1 MVVHALFPLKTLI
14 GNVHSLLDVIK
25 RCLLQKGCEDNS
37 PIVIADLRD
46 ELAIFRKIK
55 NIAPGSLS
63 AKSFGV
69 VSLLVKI
76 LLLVSFFISVFS
88 ENIFCIKIF
97 FFLEQFN
104 AHYPF
109 LTSL

>member
-1 MVVHALFPLKTLI
+1 MVVHALFPLETLI

-63 AKSFGV
+63 AKSFV

-76 LLLVSFFISVFS
+76 LLLVSFFISVFQ
-88 ENIFCIKIF
+88 KIYF
-97 FFLEQFN
+97 
-104 AHYPF
+104 A
-109 LTSL
+109 